1 MNYREK
7 SFQLLCFMLLGFGS
21 DTIDVTQAQTTRSL
35 SGQISL
41 DIAPAIKGLMIYRS
55 NWRWSP

>member
-7 SFQLLCFMLLGFGS
+7 LFQLLCFMLLGFGS
-21 DTIDVTQAQTTRSL
+21 ATIDVTQAQTTRSL

-41 DIAPAIKGLMIYRS
+41 DIAPQSRA
-55 NWRWSP
+55 